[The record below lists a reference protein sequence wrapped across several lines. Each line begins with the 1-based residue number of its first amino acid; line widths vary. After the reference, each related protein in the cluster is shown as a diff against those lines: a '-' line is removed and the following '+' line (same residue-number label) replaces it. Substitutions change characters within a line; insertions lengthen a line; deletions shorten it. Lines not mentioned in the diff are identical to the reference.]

1 MSTYRLDRLFSPRSV
16 ALIGGS
22 TRKYSV
28 GGAVL
33 RNLRQAG
40 FGGAI
45 GLVNPH
51 HTTIEGITAVKS
63 IDDLAVC
70 PDLAIIATPP
80 PIVPEL
86 IAGLGSAGCA
96 AAVILS
102 AGLGHG
108 PGSLSEAAER
118 AARAN
123 GLRIVGPNC
132 LGIIV
137 PGQKLNASFAASSP
151 GPGDLAVISQSGAI
165 AAGLIEWAASRSVGF
180 SAVVSIGDQLDVD
193 FGDLLDYFALDRGTR
208 AILLYIE
215 SIKDAR
221 KFMSA
226 ARAAAR
232 TKPVIVVKAG
242 RHARAAVAAK
252 THTGSLAGA
261 DSVYD
266 AAFRRA
272 GLLRVSDLDEL
283 FAATETLGHVKYL
296 GGKRLAILTNGG
308 GIGVLAVDRLMDLG
322 NTGDV
327 LASIGP
333 EAMARLNA
341 ALPAIWSRANPVDI
355 AGDADA
361 TRYAAALDALLAD
374 EANDAVM
381 VMNVA
386 TALASPTDAAA
397 AVAESFRS
405 YKNSAV
411 SPKPIF
417 AVWVGDRGEASKKFE
432 AAGIPHYPSETNAVA
447 GYGHLVRHREALEM
461 LMQMP
466 PSLPE
471 NFVPDVATAR
481 RVIAGVLGAR
491 RSWLDPVEAE
501 KLLRA
506 YSIPIAPVVPASN
519 PEEAADAAMPF
530 LNNAQLVALKIYSP
544 DIIHKSD
551 VGGVRLNLA
560 SASDVRQAAAEMLER
575 VHAANPAARLWG
587 VTVHP
592 MIVRP
597 MARELIAGIADD
609 PTFGPVVVFGRGGT
623 AVEVINDKA
632 LALPPLDLKL
642 AQELISQ
649 TRVSRVLKAYRNV
662 PAADEVAVALILVK
676 LAQLAADVPE
686 IREVDL
692 NPLMSDHSGAIVV
705 DARIAVAPL
714 EQAGRRFPGHPRF
727 AIRPYPKEWER
738 SCHLPNGTAV
748 LVRPVRP
755 EDERLYA
762 AFFARVTPDDL
773 RLRFFTLIK
782 EFSHT
787 FIARM
792 TQLDYAR
799 AMAFIALD
807 QASGDLLAVARLHA
821 NADYDKVEYAI
832 LVRSDMKGLG
842 LGWLLMQTLLEYAR
856 SEGLRR
862 IEGQV
867 LKDNTTMLKMCRELG
882 FTVMGDPHDSGS
894 CLVSLDIKPTIP
906 AQLQQP
912 DC

>member
-1 MSTYRLDRLFSPRSV
+1 
-16 ALIGGS
+16 
-22 TRKYSV
+22 V

-33 RNLRQAG
+33 RNLCRAG

-51 HTTIEGITAVKS
+51 HRTVEGITAVKS
-63 IDDLAVC
+63 VDHLADV

-80 PIVPEL
+80 AIVPGL
-86 IAGLGSAGCA
+86 IAGLGSKGCA
-96 AAVILS
+96 ATIILT

-118 AARAN
+118 AARVN
-123 GLRIVGPNC
+123 GVRIIGPNC
-132 LGIIV
+132 LGVIA

-151 GPGDLAVISQSGAI
+151 RAGDLALISQSGAI
-165 AAGLIEWAASRSVGF
+165 AAGLIEWAAPRSMGF
-180 SAVVSIGDQLDVD
+180 SAIVSIGDQLDVD

-242 RHARAAVAAK
+242 RHARAAAAAK

-283 FAATETLGHVKYL
+283 FAATETLSHVKSL
-296 GGKRLAILTNGG
+296 SGKRLAILTNGG

-322 NTGDV
+322 EKGDV
-327 LASIGP
+327 LAAIGP
-333 EAMARLNA
+333 EAMAKLDA
-341 ALPAIWSRANPVDI
+341 ALPSFWSRANPVDI

-361 TRYAAALDALLAD
+361 ARYAVALEALLAD
-374 EANDAVM
+374 DANDAVM

-386 TALASPTDAAA
+386 TALASPSDAAA
-397 AVAESFRS
+397 TVAETVRTQKS
-405 YKNSAV
+405 NAV
-411 SPKPIF
+411 FPKPVF

-432 AAGIPHYPSETNAVA
+432 AAGIPHYPSESSAVA
-447 GYGHLVRHREALEM
+447 GYGHLVRHREALDM
-461 LMQMP
+461 LMQTP

-471 NFVPDVATAR
+471 DFVPDTATAR
-481 RVIAGVLGAR
+481 RVVAGVLEAG

-501 KLLRA
+501 QLLRA
-506 YSIPIAPVVPASN
+506 YSIAIAPAIPASD
-519 PEEAADAAMPF
+519 PEAAVRAATPF
-530 LNNAQLVALKIYSP
+530 LKNNQLVALKIHSP
-544 DIIHKSD
+544 DIVHKSD

-560 SASDVRQAAAEMLER
+560 SAAAVQQAAGEMLDHVR
-575 VHAANPAARLWG
+575 AAKPGVRLSG

-592 MIVRP
+592 MIIRP
-597 MARELIAGIADD
+597 LARELIAGVADD

-632 LALPPLDLKL
+632 LTLPPLDLKL
-642 AQELISQ
+642 AQDLISR
-649 TRVSRVLKAYRNV
+649 TRVSRVLKAYRDV
-662 PAADEVAVALILVK
+662 PAADEASVALVLVK
-676 LAQLAADVPE
+676 LAQLVADVPE
-686 IREVDL
+686 IREIDL
-692 NPLMSDHSGAIVV
+692 NPLLSDHSGVIAV

-714 EQAGRRFPGHPRF
+714 EQGRRFPGHPRF

-748 LVRPVRP
+748 FVRPVCP

-762 AFFARVTPDDL
+762 AFFARVTANDL
-773 RLRFFTLIK
+773 RLRFFSQIK
-782 EFSHT
+782 EFGHA
-787 FIARM
+787 FIARL

-799 AMAFIALD
+799 AMAFVAID
-807 QASGDLLAVARLHA
+807 QASGDLLGVARLHA
-821 NADYDKVEYAI
+821 NANYDRAEYAV
-832 LVRSDMKGLG
+832 LVRSDVKGQG
-842 LGWLLMQTLLEYAR
+842 LGWLLMQTLIEYAR
-856 SEGLRR
+856 REGLRR
-862 IEGQV
+862 MEGQV
-867 LKDNTTMLKMCRELG
+867 LKENTTMLTMCRELG
-882 FTVMGDPHDSGS
+882 FTVVSDPHDPGS
-894 CLVSLDIKPTIP
+894 YLVGLELTAAANKT
-906 AQLQQP
+906 
-912 DC
+912 

>member
-1 MSTYRLDRLFSPRSV
+1 MSTYRLDCIFNPRSV

-22 TRKYSV
+22 PRKYSV

-33 RNLRQAG
+33 RNLCRAG

-51 HTTIEGITAVKS
+51 HKSIEGITAVKTVS
-63 IDDLAVC
+63 DLADPPDLAV
-70 PDLAIIATPP
+70 IAAPP
-80 PIVPEL
+80 AIVPGL
-86 IAGLGSAGCA
+86 IAGLGSKGCA
-96 AAVILS
+96 AAIVLT

-123 GLRIVGPNC
+123 GMRIVGPNC
-132 LGIIV
+132 LGVLV

-151 GPGDLAVISQSGAI
+151 GAGDLALISQSGAI
-165 AAGLIEWAASRSVGF
+165 AAGLIEWAAPRSVGF
-180 SAVVSIGDQLDVD
+180 SAVASIGDQLDVD

-242 RHARAAVAAK
+242 RHARGAAAAK
-252 THTGSLAGA
+252 THTGALAGA

-283 FAATETLGHVKYL
+283 FAATETLGHIKCL
-296 GGKRLAILTNGG
+296 AGKKLAILTNGG

-322 NTGDV
+322 DIGDL
-327 LASIGP
+327 LAAIGP
-333 EAMARLNA
+333 QAMVKLDA
-341 ALPAIWSRANPVDI
+341 ALPPIWSRANPVDI

-361 TRYAAALDALLAD
+361 ARYAAALEALLAD
-374 EANDAVM
+374 DENDAVM

-386 TALASPTDAAA
+386 TALASPSDAAA
-397 AVAESFRS
+397 AVAETVRTHKS
-405 YKNSAV
+405 NAV
-411 SPKPIF
+411 FPKPVF

-432 AAGIPHYPSETNAVA
+432 AAGIPHYPSESSAVA
-447 GYGHLVRHREALEM
+447 GYGHLVRHREALDM
-461 LMQMP
+461 LMQTP

-471 NFVPDVATAR
+471 NFAPNTAIAR
-481 RVIAGVLGAR
+481 RVVAGVLSAG

-501 KLLRA
+501 KVLSA
-506 YSIPIAPVVPASN
+506 YAIPIVPIALATD
-519 PEEAADAAMPF
+519 PAAAGRAAMPF
-530 LNNAQLVALKIYSP
+530 LNTNQLVALKIHSP

-551 VGGVRLNLA
+551 VGGVRLNLG
-560 SASDVRQAAAEMLER
+560 SAAEVERAAAEMLER
-575 VHAANPAARLWG
+575 VHAAKPTAWLSG

-597 MARELIAGIADD
+597 TARELIAGVADD
-609 PTFGPVVVFGRGGT
+609 TTFGPVVVFGQGGT

-642 AQELISQ
+642 AQDLIAR
-649 TRVSRVLKAYRNV
+649 TRVSRVLRAYRDV
-662 PAADEVAVALILVK
+662 PAADEAAVALTLVK
-676 LAQLAADVPE
+676 LAQLVADVPE
-686 IREVDL
+686 VKEIDL
-692 NPLMSDHSGAIVV
+692 NPLLSDHSGVLAL

-714 EQAGRRFPGHPRF
+714 EKAGRRFPGHPRF
-727 AIRPYPKEWER
+727 AIRPYPKEWEQLR
-738 SCHLPNGTAV
+738 HLPNGTAV

-755 EDERLYA
+755 EDEQLYA
-762 AFFARVTPDDL
+762 PFFARITADDL
-773 RLRFFTLIK
+773 RLRFFSPMK
-782 EFSHT
+782 EFSHA

-799 AMAFIALD
+799 AMAFVALD
-807 QASGDLLAVARLHA
+807 QSSGDLLGVARLHA
-821 NADYDKVEYAI
+821 NADYDRGEYAV
-832 LVRSDMKGLG
+832 LVRSDMKGMG
-842 LGWLLMQTLLEYAR
+842 LGWLLMQVLLEYAR
-856 SEGLRR
+856 SEGLNRF
-862 IEGQV
+862 EGQV
-867 LKDNTTMLKMCRELG
+867 LRENTTMLKMCRELG
-882 FTVMGDPHDSGS
+882 FTILGDPHDRGS
-894 CLVSLDIKPTIP
+894 YLVGLELKLADNRT
-906 AQLQQP
+906 
-912 DC
+912 

>member
-1 MSTYRLDRLFSPRSV
+1 MSTYRLERIFTPRSV
-16 ALIGGS
+16 VLIGGS
-22 TRKYSV
+22 PRKNSV

-33 RNLRQAG
+33 RNLRRAG

-51 HTTIEGITAVKS
+51 HRTIEGITAVKTVN
-63 IDDLAVC
+63 DLADPPDLAV
-70 PDLAIIATPP
+70 IATPAA
-80 PIVPEL
+80 IVPGL
-86 IAGLGSAGCA
+86 IAELGSKGCTA
-96 AAVILS
+96 AIVLT

-108 PGSLSEAAER
+108 PGSLAEAAER
-118 AARAN
+118 AARLN
-123 GLRIVGPNC
+123 GMRIVGPNC
-132 LGIIV
+132 LGVLV
-137 PGQKLNASFAASSP
+137 PGRKLNASFAASAP
-151 GPGDLAVISQSGAI
+151 RAGDVALISQSGAI
-165 AAGLIEWAASRSVGF
+165 AAGLIEWAAPRSVGF

-242 RHARAAVAAK
+242 RHARAAAAAK
-252 THTGSLAGA
+252 THTGALAGA

-283 FAATETLGHVKYL
+283 FAATETLGHVKCL
-296 GGKRLAILTNGG
+296 SGKRLAILTNGG

-322 NTGDV
+322 EKGDL
-327 LASIGP
+327 LAAIGP
-333 EAMARLNA
+333 GAMAKLDA
-341 ALPAIWSRANPVDI
+341 ALPPIWSRANPVDI

-361 TRYAAALDALLAD
+361 ARYAAALEALLAD
-374 EANDAVM
+374 DENDAVM

-386 TALASPTDAAA
+386 TALASPSDAAA
-397 AVAESFRS
+397 AVAETVRTH
-405 YKNSAV
+405 KANAV
-411 SPKPIF
+411 FPKPVF
-417 AVWVGDRGEASKKFE
+417 AVWVGDRGEASKIFE
-432 AAGIPHYPSETNAVA
+432 AAGIPHYPSETSAVA
-447 GYGHLVRHREALEM
+447 GYGHLVRHREALDM
-461 LMQMP
+461 LMQTP

-471 NFVPDVATAR
+471 DFVPDTATAR
-481 RVIAGVLGAR
+481 RVVAGALGAR
-491 RSWLDPVEAE
+491 RSWLDAVEAE
-501 KLLRA
+501 QLLRA
-506 YSIPIAPVVPASN
+506 YSIPIAPVIPASN
-519 PEEAADAAMPF
+519 PEAAARAAMPF
-530 LNNAQLVALKIYSP
+530 LNNNQLVALKIHSP

-560 SASDVRQAAAEMLER
+560 SASAVQQAAAEMLDR
-575 VHAANPAARLWG
+575 VHAAKPGARLSG
-587 VTVHP
+587 VTVHS

-597 MARELIAGIADD
+597 LARELIAGVADD

-642 AQELISQ
+642 AQDLISR
-649 TRVSRVLKAYRNV
+649 TRVSRVLKAYRDV
-662 PAADEVAVALILVK
+662 PAADEAAVALVLVK
-676 LAQLAADVPE
+676 LAQLVADVPE

-692 NPLMSDHSGAIVV
+692 NPLLSDDTGVIAV

-714 EQAGRRFPGHPRF
+714 EKAGRRFPGHPRF

-738 SCHLPNGTAV
+738 LRHLPNGTEV
-748 LVRPVRP
+748 FVRPVRP
-755 EDERLYA
+755 QDERLYA
-762 AFFARVTPDDL
+762 PFFARVTADDL

-782 EFSHT
+782 EFSHA

-799 AMAFIALD
+799 AMAFVAID
-807 QASGDLLAVARLHA
+807 QASGELLGVARLHA
-821 NADYDKVEYAI
+821 NADYDRAEYAV
-832 LVRSDMKGLG
+832 LVRSDVKGQG
-842 LGWLLMQTLLEYAR
+842 LGWLLMQTLVEYAR
-856 SEGLRR
+856 SEGLHR

-867 LKDNTTMLKMCRELG
+867 LRENTTMVMMCRELG
-882 FTVMGDPHDSGS
+882 FTVVGDPHDSGS
-894 CLVSLDIKPTIP
+894 YLVGLELAAKAGST
-906 AQLQQP
+906 
-912 DC
+912 

>member
-1 MSTYRLDRLFSPRSV
+1 
-16 ALIGGS
+16 
-22 TRKYSV
+22 V

-33 RNLRQAG
+33 RNLCRAG

-51 HTTIEGITAVKS
+51 HRTVEGITAVKS
-63 IDDLAVC
+63 VDHLADV

-80 PIVPEL
+80 ANVPGL
-86 IAGLGSAGCA
+86 IAGLGSKGCA
-96 AAVILS
+96 ATIILT

-118 AARAN
+118 AARVN
-123 GLRIVGPNC
+123 GVRIIGPNC
-132 LGIIV
+132 LGVIA

-151 GPGDLAVISQSGAI
+151 RAGDLALISQSGAI
-165 AAGLIEWAASRSVGF
+165 AAGLIEWAAPRSMGF
-180 SAVVSIGDQLDVD
+180 SAIVSIGDQLDVD

-242 RHARAAVAAK
+242 RHARAAAAAK

-283 FAATETLGHVKYL
+283 FAATETLSHVKSL
-296 GGKRLAILTNGG
+296 SGKRLAILTNGG

-322 NTGDV
+322 EKGDV
-327 LASIGP
+327 LAAIGP
-333 EAMARLNA
+333 EAMAKLDA
-341 ALPAIWSRANPVDI
+341 ALPSFWSRANPVDI

-361 TRYAAALDALLAD
+361 ARYAVALEALLAD
-374 EANDAVM
+374 DANDAVM

-386 TALASPTDAAA
+386 TALASPSDAAA
-397 AVAESFRS
+397 AVAETVRTQKS
-405 YKNSAV
+405 NAV
-411 SPKPIF
+411 FPKPVF

-432 AAGIPHYPSETNAVA
+432 AAGIPHYPSESSAVA
-447 GYGHLVRHREALEM
+447 GYGHLVRHREALDM
-461 LMQMP
+461 LMQTP

-471 NFVPDVATAR
+471 DFVPDTATAR
-481 RVIAGVLGAR
+481 RVVAGVLEAG

-501 KLLRA
+501 QLLRA
-506 YSIPIAPVVPASN
+506 YSIAIAPAIPASD
-519 PEEAADAAMPF
+519 PEAAVRAATPF
-530 LNNAQLVALKIYSP
+530 LKNNQLVALKIHSP
-544 DIIHKSD
+544 DIVHKSD

-560 SASDVRQAAAEMLER
+560 SAAAVQQAAGEMLDHVR
-575 VHAANPAARLWG
+575 AAKPGVRLSG

-592 MIVRP
+592 MIIRP
-597 MARELIAGIADD
+597 LARELIAGVADD

-632 LALPPLDLKL
+632 LTLPPLDLKL
-642 AQELISQ
+642 AQDLISR
-649 TRVSRVLKAYRNV
+649 TRVSRVLKAYRDV
-662 PAADEVAVALILVK
+662 HAADEASVALVLVK
-676 LAQLAADVPE
+676 LAQLVADVPE
-686 IREVDL
+686 IREIDL
-692 NPLMSDHSGAIVV
+692 NPLLSDHSGVIAV

-714 EQAGRRFPGHPRF
+714 EQGRRFPGHPRF

-748 LVRPVRP
+748 FVRPVCP

-762 AFFARVTPDDL
+762 AFFARVTANDL
-773 RLRFFTLIK
+773 RLRFFSQIK
-782 EFSHT
+782 EFGHA
-787 FIARM
+787 FIARL

-799 AMAFIALD
+799 AMAFVAID
-807 QASGDLLAVARLHA
+807 QASGDLLGVARLHA
-821 NADYDKVEYAI
+821 NANYDRAEYAV
-832 LVRSDMKGLG
+832 LVRSDVKGQG
-842 LGWLLMQTLLEYAR
+842 LGWLLMQTLIEYAR
-856 SEGLRR
+856 REGLRR
-862 IEGQV
+862 MEGQV
-867 LKDNTTMLKMCRELG
+867 LKENTTMLTMCRELG
-882 FTVMGDPHDSGS
+882 FTVVSDPHDPGS
-894 CLVSLDIKPTIP
+894 YLVGLELTAAANKT
-906 AQLQQP
+906 
-912 DC
+912 

>member
-1 MSTYRLDRLFSPRSV
+1 
-16 ALIGGS
+16 
-22 TRKYSV
+22 V

-33 RNLRQAG
+33 RNLCRAG

-51 HTTIEGITAVKS
+51 HRTVEGITAVKS
-63 IDDLAVC
+63 VDHLADV

-80 PIVPEL
+80 ANVPGL
-86 IAGLGSAGCA
+86 IAGLGSKGCA
-96 AAVILS
+96 ATIILT

-118 AARAN
+118 AARVN
-123 GLRIVGPNC
+123 GVRIIGPNC
-132 LGIIV
+132 LGVIA

-151 GPGDLAVISQSGAI
+151 RAGDLALISQSGAI
-165 AAGLIEWAASRSVGF
+165 AAGLIEWAAPRSMGF
-180 SAVVSIGDQLDVD
+180 SAIVSIGDQLDVD

-242 RHARAAVAAK
+242 RHARAAAAAK

-283 FAATETLGHVKYL
+283 FAATETLSHVKSL
-296 GGKRLAILTNGG
+296 SGKRLAILTNGG
-308 GIGVLAVDRLMDLG
+308 GIGVLAVDRLMDLREK
-322 NTGDV
+322 GDV
-327 LASIGP
+327 LAAIGP
-333 EAMARLNA
+333 EAMAKLDA
-341 ALPAIWSRANPVDI
+341 ALPSFWSRANPVDI

-361 TRYAAALDALLAD
+361 ARYAVALEALLAD
-374 EANDAVM
+374 DANDAVM

-386 TALASPTDAAA
+386 TALASPSDAAA
-397 AVAESFRS
+397 AVAETVRTQKS
-405 YKNSAV
+405 NAV
-411 SPKPIF
+411 FPKPVF

-432 AAGIPHYPSETNAVA
+432 AAGIPHYPSESSAVA
-447 GYGHLVRHREALEM
+447 GYGHLVRHREALDM
-461 LMQMP
+461 LMQTP

-471 NFVPDVATAR
+471 DFVPDTATAR
-481 RVIAGVLGAR
+481 RVVAGVLEAG

-501 KLLRA
+501 QLLRA
-506 YSIPIAPVVPASN
+506 YSIAIAPAIPASD
-519 PEEAADAAMPF
+519 PEAAVRAATPF
-530 LNNAQLVALKIYSP
+530 LKNNQLVALKIHSP
-544 DIIHKSD
+544 DIVHKSD

-560 SASDVRQAAAEMLER
+560 SAAAVQQAAGEMLDHVR
-575 VHAANPAARLWG
+575 AAKPGVRLSG

-592 MIVRP
+592 MIIRP
-597 MARELIAGIADD
+597 LARELIAGVADD

-632 LALPPLDLKL
+632 LTLPPLDLKL
-642 AQELISQ
+642 AQDLISR
-649 TRVSRVLKAYRNV
+649 TRVSRVLKAYRDV
-662 PAADEVAVALILVK
+662 PAADEASVALVLVK
-676 LAQLAADVPE
+676 LAQLVADVPE
-686 IREVDL
+686 IREIDL
-692 NPLMSDHSGAIVV
+692 NPLLSDHSGVIAV

-714 EQAGRRFPGHPRF
+714 EQGRRFPGHPRF

-748 LVRPVRP
+748 FVRPVCP

-762 AFFARVTPDDL
+762 AFFARVTANDL
-773 RLRFFTLIK
+773 RLRFFSQIK
-782 EFSHT
+782 EFGHA
-787 FIARM
+787 FIARL

-799 AMAFIALD
+799 AMAFVAID
-807 QASGDLLAVARLHA
+807 QASGDLLGVARLHA
-821 NADYDKVEYAI
+821 NANYDRAEYAV
-832 LVRSDMKGLG
+832 LVRSDVKGQG
-842 LGWLLMQTLLEYAR
+842 LGWLLMQTLIEYAR
-856 SEGLRR
+856 REGLRR
-862 IEGQV
+862 MEGQV
-867 LKDNTTMLKMCRELG
+867 LKENTTMLTMCRELG
-882 FTVMGDPHDSGS
+882 FTVVSDPHDPGS
-894 CLVSLDIKPTIP
+894 YLVGLELTAAANKT
-906 AQLQQP
+906 
-912 DC
+912 